1 MESEAQLL
9 SDFEKVVGV
18 APRQGVLG
26 RVLTTFCIGGPI
38 RFLVDLQTPEQV
50 QACVAFLK
58 AHALD
63 YQVLGAG
70 SNLLIPDTGVAG
82 WVLRPG
88 TGLRY
93 LKHWSDGVF
102 EAGAGLPIMTLS
114 RKLCAAGCA
123 GLEFAGG
130 IPGSVGGAVRMN
142 AGAHGSEIAQVLRA
156 VHLINDDGRR
166 YSLKAEEIQFG
177 YRSSNLPQGAF
188 VLSAVFRTVKTD
200 PTATQ
205 ARRAA
210 FLAERR
216 LKQPLEYASAGSFF
230 RNPSPQQSAGL
241 LIEKAG
247 LKGHRIGG
255 AQISVKHA
263 NWIINPEKKASCAEV
278 TTLMQLCQKRVQ
290 ELFSLELIPE
300 VVRW

>member
-1 MESEAQLL
+1 M
-9 SDFEKVVGV
+9 
-18 APRQGVLG
+18 
-26 RVLTTFCIGGPI
+26 
-38 RFLVDLQTPEQV
+38 
-50 QACVAFLK
+50 
-58 AHALD
+58 
-63 YQVLGAG
+63 
-70 SNLLIPDTGVAG
+70 
-82 WVLRPG
+82 
-88 TGLRY
+88 
-93 LKHWSDGVF
+93 
-102 EAGAGLPIMTLS
+102 
-114 RKLCAAGCA
+114 
-123 GLEFAGG
+123 
-130 IPGSVGGAVRMN
+130 
-142 AGAHGSEIAQVLRA
+142 
-156 VHLINDDGRR
+156 
-166 YSLKAEEIQFG
+166 
-177 YRSSNLPQGAF
+177 
-188 VLSAVFRTVKTD
+188 LSAVFRTVKTD